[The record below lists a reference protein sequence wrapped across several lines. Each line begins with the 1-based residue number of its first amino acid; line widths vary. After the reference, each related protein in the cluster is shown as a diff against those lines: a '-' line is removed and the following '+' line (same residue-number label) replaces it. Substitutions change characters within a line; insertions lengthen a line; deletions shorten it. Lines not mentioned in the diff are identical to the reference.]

1 MNTSFP
7 VDFDS
12 PKNTYYEILYVSRQP
27 SLSSFGAKPLACE
40 LNEFVAKHEANMY
53 KRTTLLVRSSFRT
66 GKVVFAFYSV
76 EVEKSLCICGL

>member
-1 MNTSFP
+1 MPFEDKEGCPNIFIP
-7 VDFDS
+7 GA
-12 PKNTYYEILYVSRQP
+12 KL
-27 SLSSFGAKPLACE
+27 LSSFGAKPLACE

-76 EVEKSLCICGL
+76 DVEKSLCICGL